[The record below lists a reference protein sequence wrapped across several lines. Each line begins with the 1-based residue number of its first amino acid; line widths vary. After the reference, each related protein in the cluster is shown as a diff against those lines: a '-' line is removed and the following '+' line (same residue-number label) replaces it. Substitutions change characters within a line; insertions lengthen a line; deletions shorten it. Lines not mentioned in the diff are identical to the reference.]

1 MNTCHEAQPIR
12 ENVPGWTTIVTDD
25 NGVELLEHCIKV
37 TDFSQAMEVANKIA
51 PLVMR
56 YEPLDSE
63 YTLRVNLTRWVVE
76 SRLSVPMGCWES
88 EGQEKLAKGIAEI
101 SV

>member
-1 MNTCHEAQPIR
+1 MNTSHEAQPIR
-12 ENVPGWTTIVTDD
+12 ENVPGWTTIVTGD
-25 NGVELLEHCIKV
+25 NGVELLEHRMKV
-37 TDFSQAMEVANKIA
+37 TDFSQAVEVANKIA

-76 SRLSVPMGCWES
+76 SRLSVPAGCWES
-88 EGQEKLAKGIAEI
+88 AAQEKLAKGIAEI
-101 SV
+101 GV